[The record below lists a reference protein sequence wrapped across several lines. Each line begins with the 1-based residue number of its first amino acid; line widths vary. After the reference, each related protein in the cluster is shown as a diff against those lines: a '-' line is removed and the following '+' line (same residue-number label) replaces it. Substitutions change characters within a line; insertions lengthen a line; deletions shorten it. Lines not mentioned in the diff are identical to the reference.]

1 MSQTSFNAIYDLIK
15 DHSVFA
21 EKTNN
26 GRGQASVKYQLMVL
40 LKYLGT
46 EGSGGSNLNL
56 RSVFGIGE
64 GTAELYR
71 DRVVEALL
79 SLQEA
84 TITWP
89 DAAERKAIAERFD
102 NHFGWPH
109 CVGIIDGTLFPLAFR
124 PQSDDAADYSGRKH
138 AYSLSALIICDDV
151 RRIRYIN
158 AGWPGTAHDNRIF
171 KNTQVYQHSASYFS
185 PKNYILGDSAFDNM
199 WFCVSSF
206 RKPKGRNL
214 PCEHELFNDAMKAPR
229 VISEHCIG
237 ILKGRFPFLRS
248 IRKLITNNKNDL
260 KKILKFIIA
269 TVVLHNLLIEYDDEI
284 PMEWVEYDDSS
295 ELDDPDRA
303 INELELPVPIGSA
316 NDERRQQL
324 VRYQLERHVV

>member
-1 MSQTSFNAIYDLIK
+1 MSRTSFHAIYDLIK

-46 EGSGGSNLNL
+46 EGSRGSNLNL
-56 RSVFGIGE
+56 CSVFGIGE

-109 CVGIIDGTLFPLAFR
+109 CVGIIDGTLFPLAF
-124 PQSDDAADYSGRKH
+124 
-138 AYSLSALIICDDV
+138 
-151 RRIRYIN
+151 
-158 AGWPGTAHDNRIF
+158 
-171 KNTQVYQHSASYFS
+171 
-185 PKNYILGDSAFDNM
+185 
-199 WFCVSSF
+199 
-206 RKPKGRNL
+206 
-214 PCEHELFNDAMKAPR
+214 
-229 VISEHCIG
+229 
-237 ILKGRFPFLRS
+237 
-248 IRKLITNNKNDL
+248 
-260 KKILKFIIA
+260 
-269 TVVLHNLLIEYDDEI
+269 
-284 PMEWVEYDDSS
+284 
-295 ELDDPDRA
+295 
-303 INELELPVPIGSA
+303 
-316 NDERRQQL
+316 
-324 VRYQLERHVV
+324 